1 MRKDPLRFNKSYFA
15 DAPNK
20 MLHSNK
26 ATDITVA
33 YVNYCIPNILDW
45 DFGWEQGCSYTFSGA
60 VEKVHVTWSIDKKGT
75 KRVPVPK
82 PYIFPKR
89 TYAINNPYIEF
100 RCRKFVKLPQ

>member
-1 MRKDPLRFNKSYFA
+1 
-15 DAPNK
+15 

-45 DFGWEQGCSYTFSGA
+45 DFSWGQGCSYTFSGA

-89 TYAINNPYIEF
+89 TYAINIPYTESYD
-100 RCRKFVKLPQ
+100 RKFVRLP